1 MSRKYNHYN
10 HCKTPNTTTS
20 CDEVTKDSTCYS
32 VIPSSCTTNTSCLS
46 SSSSSSSC
54 SSDTFTKKDSKSS
67 SYNTCTNTC
76 NTNTYTNTC
85 NTDKCNNTYT
95 NESVYHTDISKCSN
109 FFKSVDC
116 DTAKGNS
123 IECDEKILGKKKFC
137 VTFDHKKGH
146 RFADEIKGD
155 KTIHINGKNAPILKV
170 KRGYVYY
177 FSVEQKKHHGNYD
190 NLFVL
195 TKSPVGLYEGQC
207 PKPLTNSFD
216 PVGNGC
222 VKYFVNSKTPKYFYY
237 QSTTH
242 AFLGNLV
249 IVE

>member
-32 VIPSSCTTNTSCLS
+32 VIPSSCTKDTSCLS
-46 SSSSSSSC
+46 SSSSSSSSSC
-54 SSDTFTKKDSKSS
+54 SADTFTTKDSKSC

-76 NTNTYTNTC
+76 NTCTNTC
-85 NTDKCNNTYT
+85 TNTDK
-95 NESVYHTDISKCSN
+95 SKCST
-109 FFKSVDC
+109 VDC
-116 DTAKGNS
+116 ETTKGHF

-177 FSVEQKKHHGNYD
+177 FSVEQKPHHGNYD
-190 NLFVL
+190 NLFIL

-207 PKPLTNSFD
+207 PKPLPNSFD

-222 VKYFVNSKTPKYFYY
+222 VKYFVNAKTPKYFYY